1 MKSKLL
7 AIAVVLII
15 VASLTVGCS
24 SGLFE
29 KDGDRDYHQVVA
41 TVQYNQMS
49 EPIYKGD
56 VLVYYSQY
64 AAMYIQYYG
73 MSSEDV
79 VEYFYDTLSKQKLL
93 LLYAK
98 DYLAKNDLG
107 ITDDAA
113 IAKLSNADF
122 LTVDER
128 RYCIEMTNKTFE
140 ESWQQLISDLEK
152 EQSQNQGT
160 DNDADKEEETDKN
173 EDLPEARPTRSEAAE
188 SDEYEDEGLTDENQL
203 PEKFSDYVN
212 DKISAEEDKTAQKN
226 MQTALNDL
234 NKNLASSY
242 KDYDYYL
249 NSYYET
255 RILEKYEE
263 MLGESLPEITDEE
276 IDTYYTKLKNTQ
288 ISNYVDEA
296 AYSSALSSASNV
308 IYHTNKGYSQVRS
321 ILLKFSDDQSA
332 VLTNVKALLE
342 GNDTAIENYRAL
354 LALGSDVASSSGLG
368 IYENLADNG
377 IKVNVSNPDYNADE
391 DELKDAY
398 TDLGVDYRVVLYAM
412 ANDIAEKADKLVA
425 AAEAQGITDAVQ
437 LQAVRNYALNE
448 AITDWLYLVNDD
460 DGMFESDTYTVT
472 PDGSDSSYVEEYTV
486 LARKLASQGAGS
498 YYDATATSFTEGV
511 KLSYTVDEGKT
522 PTALLEQANG
532 KKYSISSEVVKS
544 TDSKG
549 EELSTTVYTL
559 KTEEGNEISFIV
571 NDYGIHVVFVKSL
584 YVDESQS
591 ENIVEVKDENGEV
604 KGYLLGLD
612 YRFSESVEVKYVKD
626 ENGNN
631 TDEIES
637 ITVEIKTVRDTFSE
651 TIRDGKISENYSDV
665 QSQII
670 KDYAEK
676 CITQNSK
683 VYKATVKEV
692 S

>member
-73 MSSEDV
+73 MSSEEV
-79 VEYFYDTLSKQKLL
+79 VEYFYDSLSKQKLL

-107 ITDDAA
+107 ITDDAE

-140 ESWQQLISDLEK
+140 DSWQQLISDLEE
-152 EQSQNQGT
+152 EQSQNQGN
-160 DNDADKEEETDKN
+160 DNGSDNEETTED
-173 EDLPEARPTRSEAAE
+173 EDLLEARPTRGEAEE
-188 SDEYEDEGLTDENQL
+188 SDEYVDEGLTDESKL
-203 PEKFSDYVN
+203 PEKFSDYVSG
-212 DKISAEEDKTAQKN
+212 KIEAEQDATAQKN

-255 RILEKYEE
+255 RILEKYEK
-263 MLGESLPEITDEE
+263 MLGDSLPEITDEE
-276 IDTYYTKLKNTQ
+276 VSTYYNKLKNTQ

-308 IYHTNKGYSQVRS
+308 IYHTTKGYSQVRS
-321 ILLKFSDDQSA
+321 ILLQFSDDQSA
-332 VLTNVKALLE
+332 ALKNVQSLLS
-342 GNDTAIENYRAL
+342 GNDAAIEKYRAL
-354 LALGSDVASSSGLG
+354 LALGSDVADNSGLG

-398 TDLGVDYRVVLYAM
+398 TDLGIDYRVVLYAM
-412 ANDIAEKADKLVA
+412 ANDIADKADKLVA
-425 AAEAQGITDAVQ
+425 AAQAKGVTDAVE

-486 LARKLASQGAGS
+486 LARKLAAQGAGS
-498 YYDATATSFTEGV
+498 YYDSQATDFTDGV
-511 KLSYTVDEGKT
+511 ALSYTVEEGKT
-522 PTALLEQANG
+522 PTELLAQANG
-532 KKYSISSEVVKS
+532 KTYSISAEVSKS
-544 TDSKG
+544 TDADG
-549 EELSTTVYTL
+549 EDLETTIYTL

-591 ENIVEVKDENGEV
+591 DNIVEVTDEEGEV

-612 YRFSESVEVKYVKD
+612 YRFSESVEVRYVKD
-626 ENGNN
+626 ADGND
-631 TDEIES
+631 TDEVES
-637 ITVEIKTVRDTFSE
+637 ITVEIKTVRETFSE

-665 QSQII
+665 QNKII

-676 CITQNSK
+676 CISQNSK

-692 S
+692 A